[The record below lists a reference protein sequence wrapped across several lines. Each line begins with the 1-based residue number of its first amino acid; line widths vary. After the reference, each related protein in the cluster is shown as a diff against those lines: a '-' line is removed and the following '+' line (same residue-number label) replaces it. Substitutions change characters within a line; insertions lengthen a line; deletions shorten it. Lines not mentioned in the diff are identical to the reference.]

1 MLFRS
6 NPTDERKLLLNKREI
21 NKLIGKMISFGQKK
35 EKEFLGL
42 KNIQKLKMLN
52 TVKMK

>member
-1 MLFRS
+1 
-6 NPTDERKLLLNKREI
+6 
-21 NKLIGKMISFGQKK
+21 MISFGQKK

-52 TVKMK
+52 TVKMKLKSNGFMMEH

>member
-1 MLFRS
+1 MS
-6 NPTDERKLLLNKREI
+6 LNIKRNTNSQSKI
-21 NKLIGKMISFGQKK
+21 MKNFGLKK

-52 TVKMK
+52 TAKMK